1 MKKNIFLGFLLVVI
15 GILLIFL
22 SANYFVFRYFEHI
35 LYYWFPIILI
45 FLGIV
50 LIFKNSNTNN

>member
-35 LYYWFPIILI
+35 L
-45 FLGIV
+45 LGSYHIDFSWYC
-50 LIFKNSNTNN
+50 LNFKK